1 MRNRTTS
8 RAAILLTISAA
19 TAAATSHAQF
29 PDLSDLKVPDVKK
42 VTGAK
47 KLLGG
52 GLGCISVGAL
62 GYFGG
67 KKFSKMLGK
76 KRPLTKEE
84 QDRFILGAALAG
96 CAVGAA
102 AGVRIIENMSESA
115 KQAQLDAWT
124 QAQQQSSVVH
134 WQDPNDETTRGTTEL
149 TDIESLPSGK
159 RCGFRRDSVTTS
171 EGTIEPQQRVCQDDD
186 GGWQPQFS

>member
-1 MRNRTTS
+1 MHKQTTS
-8 RAAILLTISAA
+8 RAAILLTI
-19 TAAATSHAQF
+19 AAATTTAANGQF
-29 PDLSDLKVPDVKK
+29 PDFSDLKVPSVKEATGVKK
-42 VTGAK
+42 
-47 KLLGG
+47 LMGG

-76 KRPLTKEE
+76 KRPLTKKE

-124 QAQQQSSVVH
+124 QAQQQSSAVR
-134 WQDPNDETTRGTTEL
+134 WQDPNDESTRGTTEL

-159 RCGFRRDSVTTS
+159 TCGFRRDIVTTS
-171 EGTIEPQQRVCQDDD
+171 QGTVEPQQRVCQDDD
-186 GGWQPQFS
+186 GDWQPQFS